1 MPKKAGGGPFQ
12 GHWFLRSGFK
22 HGLPVPLPH
31 VGLAGVDPYR
41 VVHDAVEDGV
51 DDGAAAEA
59 AVAIP
64 WSPIGWRTRR

>member
-1 MPKKAGGGPFQ
+1 M
-12 GHWFLRSGFK
+12 
-22 HGLPVPLPH
+22 PLPH